1 MTQSPDPQN
10 PYQPQYQPQGEPQ
23 QPYGAAQP
31 SAPAEWSPQTGGQQ
45 GGYPS
50 GQQAGYG
57 AGAQPGGWGQQ
68 GGYGAGAQPGD
79 GWGQQGGYSSAQ
91 PGGGWGQQPGYPAG
105 QPGYPPVQQGY
116 PQAPGAMPY
125 GQQPQQRS
133 PLLGMIALGG
143 VVVCG
148 VVLCWLMWRMGALV
162 GPLAASSGG
171 TMTQDQMTQ
180 ELLDQLGS
188 GGLLALNVAGYGGT
202 AAWITG
208 IVAAATRRGRSY
220 GVWAIILGVLAP
232 IIAIVMMV
240 AAMMPYIG

>member
-10 PYQPQYQPQGEPQ
+10 PYQPPYSPQGQPQ
-23 QPYGAAQP
+23 QPHGSAQP
-31 SAPAEWSPQTGGQQ
+31 STPTEWSPQTGGQQ
-45 GGYPS
+45 GGYPT

-57 AGAQPGGWGQQ
+57 TG
-68 GGYGAGAQPGD
+68 
-79 GWGQQGGYSSAQ
+79 AQ
-91 PGGGWGQQPGYPAG
+91 PGGGWGQQSGYSGAQPGAGWGQQAGYPAG

-125 GQQPQQRS
+125 GQQAQQRS

-148 VVLCWLMWRMGALV
+148 VVLCWLMWRMGVLV

-240 AAMMPYIG
+240 AAMMPYMS

>member
-1 MTQSPDPQN
+1 MTQGPDPQN
-10 PYQPQYQPQGEPQ
+10 PYQPTYPQQGQQP
-23 QPYGAAQP
+23 QPYGSGQP
-31 SAPAEWSPQTGGQQ
+31 GTPAEWSQQTGYPTGQQ
-45 GGYPS
+45 NDYPAGQQTGYPA

-57 AGAQPGGWGQQ
+57 AGAPAGTGWGQQ
-68 GGYGAGAQPGD
+68 A
-79 GWGQQGGYSSAQ
+79 
-91 PGGGWGQQPGYPAG
+91 GYPLG

-116 PQAPGAMPY
+116 PQAPY
-125 GQQPQQRS
+125 GQQVQQRS

-162 GPLAASSGG
+162 GPLAMTSGG
-171 TMTQDQMTQ
+171 TMSQDRMTQ
-180 ELLDQLGS
+180 ELISQLGS
-188 GGLLALNVAGYGGT
+188 GGVLALNVAGYGGT

-220 GVWAIILGVLAP
+220 GVWAIILGILAP

-240 AAMMPYIG
+240 AAMMPYIS